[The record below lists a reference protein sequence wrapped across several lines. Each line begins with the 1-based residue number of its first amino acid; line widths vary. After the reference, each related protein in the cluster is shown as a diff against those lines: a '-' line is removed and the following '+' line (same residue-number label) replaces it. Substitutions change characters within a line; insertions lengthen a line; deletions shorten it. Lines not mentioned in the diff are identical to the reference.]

1 MYRFVSSQ
9 NPVRL
14 KKAYLEEY
22 NIKLLQDKLDKLMK
36 AYPEI
41 KAVLPDKISA
51 KKLLVGNF
59 KYLTRVYCAFTGYL
73 NGKTTAEK
81 DSIKNAFKK
90 GGFNYDS
97 HKSKIA
103 NFLTDLANEFEIHNC
118 VYCDLEDV
126 TSFTKANGS
135 LVRKFET
142 EHVLDKGECPLVALS
157 LYNFVPS
164 CGTCNG
170 PAIKGTR
177 TIGDTEA
184 EIAKLSPS
192 AEGYD
197 FENKVTFVVNLITP
211 GVSDLNATSHAD
223 DYEIT
228 FNVREALYQKS
239 IDLFQ
244 LKSRYNNRIIKLEL
258 LKWREWRINRPD
270 NAVQEYANHFN
281 IPLDRAFEE
290 LFEFDLRR
298 REHYPMEKARRDV
311 MQQIDQ

>member
-14 KKAYLEEY
+14 KKAYLEKYEV
-22 NIKLLQDKLDKLMK
+22 KLLQNKLDTLMN

-97 HKSKIA
+97 HKYKIA
-103 NFLTDLANEFEIHNC
+103 NFLTDLANGFEIHNC

-197 FENKVTFVVNLITP
+197 FENKVSFEVKI
-211 GVSDLNATSHAD
+211 VSPDIKDLDAINHAE
-223 DYEIT
+223 DYEIA
-228 FNVREALYQKS
+228 FNVRETLYQKS
-239 IDLFQ
+239 IDLFE
-244 LKSRYNNRIIKLEL
+244 LKSRYNHGEVKLEL
-258 LKWREWRINRPD
+258 LKWREKRRKKPN
-270 NAVQEYANHFN
+270 NKVQEYARNLM
-281 IPLDRAFEE
+281 IPLDEAFEE

-311 MQQIDQ
+311 MLID

>member
-14 KKAYLEEY
+14 KKAYLEKYEV
-22 NIKLLQDKLDKLMK
+22 KLLQDKLDKLMK
-36 AYPEI
+36 VYPEI

-59 KYLTRVYCAFTGYL
+59 KYLTRVYCAFTDYL

-103 NFLTDLANEFEIHNC
+103 IFLTDLANGFEIHNC

-142 EHVLDKGECPLVALS
+142 EHVLDKGKCPLVALS

-164 CGTCNG
+164 CKICNR
-170 PAIKGTR
+170 ADIKGTK
-177 TIGDTEA
+177 TIGDTED

-197 FENKVTFVVNLITP
+197 FENNVKFEVNLITP
-211 GVSDLNATSHAD
+211 GITDLNATSHAD
-223 DYEIT
+223 DYEIS

-244 LKSRYNNRIIKLEL
+244 LKSRYNHGEVKLKL
-258 LKWREWRINRPD
+258 LKWREKRRNNPD
-270 NAVQEYANHFN
+270 NKILEYARWRM
-281 IPLDRAFEE
+281 IPFEEAFEE
-290 LFEFDLRR
+290 FFELNLRR
-298 REHYPMEKARRDV
+298 REHFKMEKARRDV
-311 MQQIDQ
+311 MLID

>member
-9 NPVRL
+9 NPVKL
-14 KKAYLEEY
+14 KKAYLKEY

-103 NFLTDLANEFEIHNC
+103 DFLTDLANGFEIHNC

-126 TSFTKANGS
+126 TPFTKANGKK
-135 LVRKFET
+135 VRKFDT

-164 CGTCNG
+164 CKICNSTD
-170 PAIKGTR
+170 IKGTK

-192 AEGYD
+192 AEDYD
-197 FENKVTFVVNLITP
+197 FENKVKFVVNLITP
-211 GVSDLNATSHAD
+211 GITDLKATSHAD

-228 FNVREALYQKS
+228 FNVREILYQKS
-239 IDLFQ
+239 IDLFE
-244 LKSRYNNRIIKLEL
+244 LKSRYNHGEVKLKL
-258 LKWREWRINRPD
+258 LKWREKRRNNPD
-270 NAVQEYANHFN
+270 NKILEYARWRMVSFEE
-281 IPLDRAFEE
+281 AFEE
-290 LFEFDLRR
+290 FFELNLRR
-298 REHYPMEKARRDV
+298 REHFKMEKARRDV
-311 MQQIDQ
+311 MLID

>member
-14 KKAYLEEY
+14 KKAYLEKY
-22 NIKLLQDKLDKLMK
+22 NIKLLQYKLDELMK

-41 KAVLPDKISA
+41 RAVLPDKISA

-103 NFLTDLANEFEIHNC
+103 NFLTDLANGFEIHNC

-126 TSFTKANGS
+126 TSFTKANGKK
-135 LVRKFET
+135 VRKFDT
-142 EHVLDKGECPLVALS
+142 EHILDKGECPLVALS

-164 CGTCNG
+164 CKICNS
-170 PAIKGTR
+170 ADIKGTK

-192 AEGYD
+192 AEDYD
-197 FENKVTFVVNLITP
+197 FENKVKFVVNLITP
-211 GVSDLNATSHAD
+211 SITDLKATSHAD

-228 FNVREALYQKS
+228 FNVREILYQKS
-239 IDLFQ
+239 IDLFE
-244 LKSRYNNRIIKLEL
+244 LKSRYNHGEVKLKL
-258 LKWREWRINRPD
+258 LKWREKRRNNPD
-270 NAVQEYANHFN
+270 NKILEYARWRMVSFEE
-281 IPLDRAFEE
+281 AFEE
-290 LFEFDLRR
+290 FFELNLRR
-298 REHYPMEKARRDV
+298 REHFIMEKARRDV
-311 MQQIDQ
+311 MLID

>member
-1 MYRFVSSQ
+1 M
-9 NPVRL
+9 
-14 KKAYLEEY
+14 EEY

-41 KAVLPDKISA
+41 RAVLPDKISA

-59 KYLTRVYCAFTGYL
+59 KYLTRVYCAFTDYL

-103 NFLTDLANEFEIHNC
+103 DFLTDLANGFEIHNC

-126 TSFTKANGS
+126 TSFTKANGKK
-135 LVRKFET
+135 VRKFDT
-142 EHVLDKGECPLVALS
+142 EHILDKGECPLVALS

-164 CGTCNG
+164 CKICNS
-170 PAIKGTR
+170 ADIKGTK

-192 AEGYD
+192 AEDYD
-197 FENKVTFVVNLITP
+197 FENKVKFVVNLITP
-211 GVSDLNATSHAD
+211 SITDLKATSHAD

-228 FNVREALYQKS
+228 FNVRETLYQKS
-239 IDLFQ
+239 IDLFE
-244 LKSRYNNRIIKLEL
+244 LKSRYNHGEVKLKL
-258 LKWREWRINRPD
+258 LKWREKRRNNPD
-270 NAVQEYANHFN
+270 NKILEYARWRMVSFEE
-281 IPLDRAFEE
+281 AFEE
-290 LFEFDLRR
+290 FFELNLRR
-298 REHYPMEKARRDV
+298 REHFKMEKARRDV
-311 MQQIDQ
+311 MLID